1 MRILFVFLLIL
12 CLLWAWC
19 LPGNEVETLSMY
31 MYNGVKLPALPEYD
45 MEYAYIAENAVVKGW
60 YVLFVSDKP
69 LVYNKLENKMI
80 RQEGTTVMRSAC
92 SGEAWGE
99 FASHDADSLLAPI
112 WANYDVEDTNG
123 DVHMK
128 ATEPAKLWEH
138 SRSFLIGMAIGL
150 LVHLLPEGKS
160 YLFNDDT
167 GLLIINRDDGSLS
180 YAFSESDFSLK
191 VTEV

>member
-1 MRILFVFLLIL
+1 MRILFIFLLML

-19 LPGNEVETLSMY
+19 LPGNEVETVSMY

-123 DVHMK
+123 DVHME
-128 ATEPAKLWEH
+128 ATEPAKFWAH
-138 SRSFLIGMAIGL
+138 AKSFLIGFALGL
-150 LVHLLPEGKS
+150 FGYDIHPDYVFDPE
-160 YLFNDDT
+160 T
-167 GLLIINRDDGSLS
+167 GLLSIYNDTGSLS
-180 YAFSESDFSLK
+180 YEFSENDFSLK